1 MDTRIE
7 RLLNQVKGFKIK
19 FTNKAALNNSEGEQ
33 GEFRVNKYKGVSR
46 LYLKVGNKWNEIQLI
61 SNTIENESGTPN
73 FVLLENGNTQITGNL
88 DVNSSSI
95 ALNNFAK
102 EGLISHINQIDDNS
116 NAKNMTI
123 QASAGR
129 GSGSGGDIIFKTAK
143 TPTLSTSSTVGQ
155 HSTIMT
161 IGADGN
167 TSVTNNFTIGEDLTV
182 NGNNINFDAGH
193 STISV
198 GSSSGT
204 NQGGYRLIFEGGEST
219 GNAAGGAIIFST
231 SLGGSTGDSVN
242 SQTHLFAVNGT
253 GNMGIRA
260 TSKLTFD
267 DVFGGGHTYL
277 QESSDDVLDMY
288 VGSDKMLSLN
298 EAQSK
303 YNFLDDFKLY
313 LDGGGENT
321 YIYSNSATATL
332 NLGADGSDMIQIGGD
347 ENKLER
353 PVKILESANAQGD
366 TAGYGQIW
374 VKSNTPNSLMFTND
388 AGTDK
393 SIEPVFYISC
403 GWYQGSNAGRYLPL
417 VAGQNEASSL
427 IDFSNDDVFFIVPK
441 DLKVT
446 KVYINIT
453 RQSSSQAHPGN
464 TIVRLAKN
472 GSFISNSVTVNVDD
486 TGYDTTNLYNVN
498 TWDFSSET
506 NSYSAGD
513 IMQIYFDPTNT
524 VYYCSAT
531 VVGHY
536 T

>member
-19 FTNKAALNNSEGEQ
+19 FTNKAALSNSEGEQ

-95 ALNNFAK
+95 ALNSFAK

-143 TPTLSTSSTVGQ
+143 TPTLSTASTVGE

-193 STISV
+193 SYISV
-198 GSSSGT
+198 GASSGT

-242 SQTHLFAVNGT
+242 SQTQLFAVNGT
-253 GNMGIRA
+253 GNIGIRA

-267 DVFGGGHTYL
+267 DTFGGGHTYL
-277 QESSDDVLDMY
+277 QESADDVLDIY
-288 VGSDKMLSLN
+288 VGGDKMVELS
-298 EAQSK
+298 EAASK
-303 YNFLDDFKLY
+303 ISILENFKLY
-313 LDGGGENT
+313 FDGAGEAN
-321 YIYSNSATATL
+321 YIYSDSS
-332 NLGADGSDMIQIGGD
+332 NLVLGSDGED
-347 ENKLER
+347 KF
-353 PVKILESANAQGD
+353 KIDDTDTKMEQTLKIKESSNANAD
-366 TAGYGQIW
+366 TAAYGQIW
-374 VKSNTPNSLMFTND
+374 VKNSTPNKLMFTDD
-388 AGTDK
+388 AGTDV
-393 SIEPVFYISC
+393 SVNGQFFVDC
-403 GWYQGSNAGRYLPL
+403 GWYQGNSAGRYMPL
-417 VAGQNEASSL
+417 VSGQNEASTL
-427 IDFSNDDVFFIVPK
+427 IDYSNDDVFFIVPY
-441 DLKVT
+441 DLK
-446 KVYINIT
+446 IT
-453 RQSSSQAHPGN
+453 TIYMNMVRTSSTAVHPGN
-464 TIVRLAKN
+464 TLIRLAKN
-472 GSFISNSVTVNVDD
+472 GSFISNSVTVNVND
-486 TGYDTTNLYNVN
+486 TGYDTTNLYNVY

-513 IMQIYFDPTNT
+513 IMQIYFDPTNA

-531 VVGHY
+531 IVGYY